1 MPGRL
6 IPSGPGCPI
15 LCFMLDRMDL
25 KVRLDTDNDIRRIV
39 DRFRLQHCTRGT
51 KAFYESSE
59 YGRFEGIHLKIE
71 HNILKMVCSI
81 HKVFFKSA
89 TGILDNS
96 GSFTI
101 SQARA
106 ALCTLFNA
114 VGVDVSRV
122 TVTYF
127 EIGLNMRMSREA
139 DEYIRLVSSVGENRK
154 LFNDANFEENR
165 QKTTEKSRCRSKVL
179 KMYDKSF
186 EYRSKGKAVEAN
198 ILRLETSYRRQKIP
212 LSDFFNDAFVFRL
225 VSQFSRDWNSLSFPR
240 QIIAEKGTK
249 GSQIEK
255 ARRIMEV
262 GRDAYLAESR
272 KDMEAGI
279 ITPKQYRCI
288 REFVQHWNDHKKTF
302 RFSLHGYGVEFK
314 NELCRVLRTVSG

>member
-1 MPGRL
+1 
-6 IPSGPGCPI
+6 
-15 LCFMLDRMDL
+15 MLDRMDL

-51 KAFYESSE
+51 KTFYESSE
-59 YGRFEGIHLKIE
+59 YGRFEGIHLKIQ

-101 SQARA
+101 SQART
-106 ALCTLFNA
+106 ALCTLFDA

-127 EIGLNMRMSREA
+127 EIGLNMRMSKEA
-139 DEYIRLVSSVGENRK
+139 AEYIRLVSSVGENRK

-212 LSDFFNDAFVFRL
+212 LSDFFDDAFVFRL

-288 REFVQHWNDHKKTF
+288 REFVQRWDDYKKTF

>member
-6 IPSGPGCPI
+6 IPSGPSCPI

-51 KAFYESSE
+51 KTFYESSE
-59 YGRFEGIHLKIE
+59 YGRFEGIHLKIQ

-101 SQARA
+101 SQART
-106 ALCTLFNA
+106 ALCTLFDA

-127 EIGLNMRMSREA
+127 EIGLNMRMSKEA
-139 DEYIRLVSSVGENRK
+139 AEYIRLVSSVGENRK

-212 LSDFFNDAFVFRL
+212 LSDFFDDAFVFRL

-288 REFVQHWNDHKKTF
+288 REFVQRWDDYKKTF

-314 NELCRVLRTVSG
+314 DELCRVLRTVSG

>member
-1 MPGRL
+1 M
-6 IPSGPGCPI
+6 
-15 LCFMLDRMDL
+15 FDRMDL

-39 DRFRLQHCTRGT
+39 DRFRLQHCTRGAKT
-51 KAFYESSE
+51 FYESSE

-81 HKVFFKSA
+81 HKFFFKSA
-89 TGILDNS
+89 MGILDNS

-106 ALCTLFNA
+106 ALRTLFND
-114 VGVDVSRV
+114 VDIDVSHV

-127 EIGLNMRMSREA
+127 EIGLNMRLSREA
-139 DEYIRLVSSVGENRK
+139 NEYIRLVSSVGENRK

-186 EYRSKGKAVEAN
+186 EYRSKGKAVESN
-198 ILRLETSYRRQKIP
+198 ILRLETSYRRQNIP
-212 LSDFFNDAFVFRL
+212 LSEFFNDAFVFRL
-225 VSQFSRDWNSLSFPR
+225 VSQFSRDWHSLSFPH

-262 GRDAYLAESR
+262 GRDAYLTESR

-288 REFVQHWNDHKKTF
+288 REFVQRWNDYRKTL

-314 NELCRVLRTVSG
+314 DELCRVLCAVSG